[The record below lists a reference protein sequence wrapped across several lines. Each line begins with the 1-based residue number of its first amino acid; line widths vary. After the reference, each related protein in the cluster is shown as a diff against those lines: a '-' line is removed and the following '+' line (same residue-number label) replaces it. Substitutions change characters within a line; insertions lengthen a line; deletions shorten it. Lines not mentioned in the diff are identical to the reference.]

1 MSMPKHRQYP
11 AQNTEYNAA
20 PGASIAVYF
29 APNSDQAF
37 IDATTAAIHDTTNNP
52 SIISISWGGP
62 EAIWT
67 QQTMTALD
75 SAFADAALLG
85 VTVFVAAGDHG
96 SADRPPIIGDANGN
110 PIAMGLY
117 LYDSESHDSTQLKAF
132 LQREMSLHLRKAVT
146 ANYTIEGHT
155 IGGQPVCVDAV
166 YDVNDERGN
175 LQQPMWC
182 VGRHFSKAAGQEGTK
197 TSVSLLLPGS
207 LTF

>member
-1 MSMPKHRQYP
+1 M
-11 AQNTEYNAA
+11 
-20 PGASIAVYF
+20 I
-29 APNSDQAF
+29 
-37 IDATTAAIHDTTNNP
+37 
-52 SIISISWGGP
+52 
-62 EAIWT
+62 
-67 QQTMTALD
+67 
-75 SAFADAALLG
+75 
-85 VTVFVAAGDHG
+85 
-96 SADRPPIIGDANGN
+96 SADITAIKKRWPNVTFATMDQPTAGPWKPFPSPVDANGN

-117 LYDSESHDSTQLKAF
+117 LYDSESHDSTQHKAF

-166 YDVNDERGN
+166 YYVNDERGN